1 MALSGITGIIIA
13 LIIVGVL
20 VWAARRLIALV
31 PMDPWIAQVINV
43 LLVVLLVLAI
53 VFWVVIPLISMIGGA
68 IHVPALR

>member
-1 MALSGITGIIIA
+1 MALSGIVGVIIA
-13 LIIVGVL
+13 LIIIGVL
-20 VWAARRLIALV
+20 VWAARQLIGLI

-68 IHVPALR
+68 VHVPSLR